1 MTRLRLAVSGAGR
14 AFERLYLP
22 AIATSP
28 DFDLVG
34 VADPRLERFAA
45 VPGSAAR
52 AGSAA
57 ELLERTKPDALMV
70 LSPPER
76 HAADAIAA
84 MDRTVPVLVE
94 KPMCQTGAEVESLRG
109 AGAER
114 LLTPALTRR
123 YWPVY
128 RAIAARGPAWD
139 IAIRLRSDPAAWEA
153 VDAASGPLDD
163 LAPHV
168 IDLARYLS
176 GSPIGEVLAERHA
189 RGVALAFSME
199 SGAAAR
205 IILEWPGEYREA
217 IRADGKARRAGPPSA
232 AASLLRRVARRPDP
246 PVAAIGHMLA
256 DWARHLRGDL
266 TVALPAF
273 EDGAAAVAT
282 VQRIRE
288 RLG

>member
-1 MTRLRLAVSGAGR
+1 MRLAVSGAGR

-22 AIATSP
+22 AIAASP
-28 DFDLVG
+28 DFDLAG
-34 VADPRLERFAA
+34 VADPRFERFAA
-45 VPGSAAR
+45 VPGRAAR

-57 ELLERTKPDALMV
+57 ELMDRTKPDALIV
-70 LSPPER
+70 LSPPAR
-76 HAADAIAA
+76 HTTDAIAA

-94 KPMCQTGAEVESLRG
+94 KPMCQAEAEVEALRG

-114 LLTPALTRR
+114 LLTPSFTRR

-128 RAIAARGPAWD
+128 RRIAARGAAWD
-139 IAIRLRSDPAAWEA
+139 IAIRLRSDPAAWDA
-153 VDAASGPLDD
+153 VDAASSPLDD

-176 GSPIGEVLAERHA
+176 GSEIGEVLAERHA

-205 IILEWPGEYREA
+205 VVLEWPGEYREA
-217 IRADGKARRAGPPSA
+217 IRADGKARRAGPPPA
-232 AASLLRRVARRPDP
+232 TASLLRRAVRRPDP
-246 PVAAIGHMLA
+246 PVAAVGTMLA
-256 DWARHLRGDL
+256 DWARRLRGDL
-266 TVALPAF
+266 TVALPTFA
-273 EDGAAAVAT
+273 DGAATVAT
-282 VQRIRE
+282 VTRIRE